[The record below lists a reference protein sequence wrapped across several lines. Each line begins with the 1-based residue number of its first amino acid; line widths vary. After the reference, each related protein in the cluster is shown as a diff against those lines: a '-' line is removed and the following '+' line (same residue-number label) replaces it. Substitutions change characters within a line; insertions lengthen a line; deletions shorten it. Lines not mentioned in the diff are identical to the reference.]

1 MKKFLSF
8 LFSFIMIFSLATVS
22 ASASGIEAKDMD
34 NYAADGVSVSV
45 TDATEP
51 VDVSACVAS
60 AVGSTVP
67 PVYSDAPNYSIDYA
81 ADGVSVS
88 VTNAT
93 EPVDVSNCLMNDS
106 GQVIAPKTRAS
117 TYDLADG
124 SVSIDWDLS
133 AESTLYSSGFFKTNT
148 QNIKV
153 HLKGNISVSLTVKLY
168 NSDGNLIGS
177 VTSDVGTFL
186 GTNYDFS
193 SLTASETYY
202 IQITNNGQRDVN
214 ITGTVSQ

>member
-8 LFSFIMIFSLATVS
+8 LFSFIMIFSFATVS
-22 ASASGIEAKDMD
+22 ALASGIEAQDMD
-34 NYAADGVSVSV
+34 CYAVDGVSVSV

-51 VDVSACVAS
+51 VDISACVAKTVANS
-60 AVGSTVP
+60 VP
-67 PVYSDAPNYSIDYA
+67 PVYNEVPDYNIDYV
-81 ADGVSVS
+81 ADGVSIS
-88 VTNAT
+88 VTNAV
-93 EPVDVSNCLMNDS
+93 EPVDVFDCIMNDS
-106 GQVIAPKTRAS
+106 GQVIAPMTRAS
-117 TYDLADG
+117 TFDLADG

-177 VTSDVGTFL
+177 VTSDVGTIL
-186 GTNYDFS
+186 GTNYNFS

>member
-8 LFSFIMIFSLATVS
+8 LFTFIMIFSFATVS
-22 ASASGIEAKDMD
+22 ASASGIEAQDMD
-34 NYAADGVSVSV
+34 CYAADGVSVSV

-51 VDVSACVAS
+51 VDISACVAS
-60 AVGSTVP
+60 DVGSTVP
-67 PVYSDAPNYSIDYA
+67 PVYSDAPNYNIDYV

-88 VTNAT
+88 VTDAT
-93 EPVDVSNCLMNDS
+93 EPVDVSNCFISDS
-106 GQVIAPKTRAS
+106 GQVIAPMARA
-117 TYDLADG
+117 TTFDLANG
-124 SVSIDWDLS
+124 SVSIDWDLP
-133 AESTLYSSGFFKTNT
+133 AESTLYTSEFFKTNT

-153 HLKGNISVSLTVKLY
+153 HLKGDISVSLTVKLY

-177 VTSDVGTFL
+177 VTSDVGTFF

-193 SLTASETYY
+193 QLTASETYY